1 MLLEKLSKLTKKEL
15 QTVIDT
21 LHLNMS
27 KNMSKSQLIHALLN
41 NKGAGE
47 QGMIEQNIAGV
58 RSHCRFARENS
69 NTIDLFGE
77 LHVNQ
82 QDIEG
87 IVNNCH
93 NSIEIADYIINRYRE
108 NNNTL
113 IFLELSSVN
122 SDKIIETSSYT
133 INKLQREIPLNNRV
147 HFDLRQNMCIQC
159 ESFSEFHQMIYHTP
173 NLQTINNAHL
183 STVYINVFDKLFDIY
198 NAPKNEGGEQ
208 ILITYMVA
216 NNPKHIFV
224 YPKKKF
230 VDLFPKI
237 DNDWINIMIDNI
249 IRGFIRYLHI
259 AIEIISGKNSISSTK
274 FIEDLR
280 VFLIQIPDMKIMY
293 YLFSTQN
300 FPIIIL
306 VGDYHIQ
313 NIYNLI
319 NSYQFYQQI
328 GEYKHNEYLCIGI

>member
-1 MLLEKLSKLTKKEL
+1 
-15 QTVIDT
+15 
-21 LHLNMS
+21 
-27 KNMSKSQLIHALLN
+27 
-41 NKGAGE
+41 
-47 QGMIEQNIAGV
+47 
-58 RSHCRFARENS
+58 
-69 NTIDLFGE
+69 
-77 LHVNQ
+77 
-82 QDIEG
+82 
-87 IVNNCH
+87 
-93 NSIEIADYIINRYRE
+93 
-108 NNNTL
+108 
-113 IFLELSSVN
+113 
-122 SDKIIETSSYT
+122 
-133 INKLQREIPLNNRV
+133 
-147 HFDLRQNMCIQC
+147 
-159 ESFSEFHQMIYHTP
+159 
-173 NLQTINNAHL
+173 
-183 STVYINVFDKLFDIY
+183 
-198 NAPKNEGGEQ
+198 
-208 ILITYMVA
+208 MVA